1 MSESVPVNW
10 WEIGLVPVVI
20 LAILALMATV
30 RHVARSFALSAEMQR
45 KIIHVAVGTSSLFF
59 PLVFSSPLPVIVLII
74 CALIVMFWLRWFGR
88 QSGGL
93 GDVLHSVK
101 RASYGEIYLA
111 LSVAFLFLMSQ
122 GAPVLYVLPLLVIT
136 LSDTASALVGTSYG
150 RMRFAVSDGSKS
162 YEGVIA
168 FFTVTWI
175 CGMIVLL
182 LMSDTARLNVI
193 VLSFLIAGFCALV
206 EADSWRGLDNLFV
219 PIGAHLLLARHIGT
233 DPIMLLVVSAAFVIA
248 VAVAI
253 RYSARLGISRHAARA
268 FTINLFLLLAVTSPI
283 NAVLPMIAIAAHV
296 LARRNNPCRSKTPDL
311 DLLAA
316 STGVSLLWLFAGSAL
331 GTSVI
336 VLFNITFVGVA
347 VILAVLAVMGDGMS
361 RRWLFALVAFLVV
374 VGIVATGVIRANP
387 VAVQWYDPIWPPVVA
402 EIVIAVTGAF
412 ALRSWFAKW
421 RAPKAFG
428 IALILPVILFVVDGV
443 LK

>member
-1 MSESVPVNW
+1 MSLSAPVNW
-10 WEIGLVPVVI
+10 WEVGLVPVVI
-20 LAILALMATV
+20 FAILALMAIV

-59 PLVFSSPLPVIVLII
+59 PLVFSSPLPVIVLVL
-74 CALIVMFWLRWFGR
+74 CALVVMFWLRWPGQR
-88 QSGGL
+88 SGGL

-122 GAPVLYVLPLLVIT
+122 GRPVLYVLPLLVIT
-136 LSDTASALVGTSYG
+136 LADTASALVGTTYG

-162 YEGVIA
+162 FEGVIA
-168 FFTVTWI
+168 FFTVTWM

-219 PIGAHLLLARHIGT
+219 PIGAHLLLARHLET
-233 DPIMLLVVSAAFVIA
+233 DPAALLVVSAAFVIA
-248 VAVAI
+248 VAIAI
-253 RYSARLGISRHAARA
+253 RYAGKLGISKHAARA
-268 FTINLFLLLAVTSPI
+268 CMINLFLLLAVTSPI
-283 NAVLPMIAIAAHV
+283 NAILPMAAVAMHV
-296 LARRNNPCRSKTPDL
+296 LARKHNPCRSKTPDL

-316 STGVSLLWLFAGSAL
+316 LAGVSLLWLFAGSAV
-331 GTSVI
+331 GASVI
-336 VLFNITFVGVA
+336 ALFNLTFVGVA
-347 VILAVLAVMGDGMS
+347 VILAVLAATGDGIDRS
-361 RRWLFALVAFLVV
+361 WRLALVPFLAVVALIAF
-374 VGIVATGVIRANP
+374 GVIRANP
-387 VAVQWYDPIWPPVVA
+387 VEVQWYDPAWPPIVA
-402 EIVIAVTGAF
+402 EIVIALAAAV
-412 ALRSWFAKW
+412 ALRTWFAKW

-428 IALILPVILFVVDGV
+428 ITLILPVILFVVDGV
-443 LK
+443 L

>member
-1 MSESVPVNW
+1 MSQSVPVNW

-30 RHVARSFALSAEMQR
+30 RLVARRFALSPEMQR

-59 PLVFSSPLPVIVLII
+59 PLVFSGPLPVIVLIA
-74 CALIVMFWLRWFGR
+74 CALVVMFWLRWFGQ

-193 VLSFLIAGFCALV
+193 VLSFLIASFCALV

-219 PIGAHLLLARHIGT
+219 PIGAHLLLARHLGT
-233 DPIMLLVVSAAFVIA
+233 DPVMLLVVSAAFVVA
-248 VAVAI
+248 VALAI
-253 RYSARLGISRHAARA
+253 RYSGRIGISRHAARA
-268 FTINLFLLLAVTSPI
+268 FTINLFLLLAVTAPV

-316 STGVSLLWLFAGSAL
+316 STGVSLLWLIAGSAL

-336 VLFNITFVGVA
+336 VLFNLTFVGTA
-347 VILAVLAVMGDGMS
+347 VILAVLATTGEGTN
-361 RRWLFALVAFLVV
+361 RLKLAALILAFVA
-374 VGIVATGVIRANP
+374 VAMIAAWVIQANP
-387 VAVQWYDPIWPPVVA
+387 AEVQWYVPVWPPIVA
-402 EIVIAVTGAF
+402 EIVITVAAAVT
-412 ALRSWFAKW
+412 LRPWFSKW
-421 RAPKAFG
+421 RAPKVFG
-428 IALILPVILFVVDGV
+428 IALILPVFLFVVDGV